1 MAGALGGVGLAAGP
15 LWPGVMTHGPVVWVT
30 DGALLATGIGL
41 IARRPD
47 RWTGPL
53 CLGFMTSK
61 ALILTL
67 AVVTV
72 GVTARVPWVLTL
84 LILFYMT
91 AVLAAA
97 RAWLLA
103 VGAMAA
109 GFLTW
114 LGPTSWAQ
122 AVGAL

>member
-1 MAGALGGVGLAAGP
+1 MRWVAWGWLRP
-15 LWPGVMTHGPVVWVT
+15 RPGVMTHGPVVWVT

-41 IARRPD
+41 ITRQPD

-72 GVTARVPWVLTL
+72 GVTTRVPWVLTL
-84 LILFYMT
+84 LIL
-91 AVLAAA
+91 VLHDGCVGCGQGLAAGGG
-97 RAWLLA
+97 RD
-103 VGAMAA
+103 G
-109 GFLTW
+109 GRI
-114 LGPTSWAQ
+114 S
-122 AVGAL
+122 